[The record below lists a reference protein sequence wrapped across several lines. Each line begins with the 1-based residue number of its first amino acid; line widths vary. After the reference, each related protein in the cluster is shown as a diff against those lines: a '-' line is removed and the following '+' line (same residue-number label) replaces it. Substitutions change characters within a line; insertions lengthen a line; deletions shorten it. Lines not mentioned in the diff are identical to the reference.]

1 MLKVI
6 DWLYLR
12 KKTKH
17 QFERLQDNIVGET
30 NRVRRIS
37 DGKIFRKIM
46 IYTFKSEESK
56 QLLRITAFMKNN
68 IHVKVEVL
76 NTNGNFNSGIFE
88 INEIEE
94 VFNT

>member
-12 KKTKH
+12 KKTTH

-46 IYTFKSEESK
+46 LYTFKAEESK

-68 IHVKVEVL
+68 IDVKVEVL